1 MKRRE
6 FLAAVGAVAVGA
18 KAMGRVLPEP
28 ATEWVTL
35 TASWD
40 LTPPENFEWSEDDF
54 SNTLFDFS
62 DSDHDLVKRIAL
74 NADVRMMGKLLPFPD

>member
-62 DSDHDLVKRIAL
+62 DSDRIAL
-74 NADVRMMGKLLPFPD
+74 NARMMGKLLPFPD